1 MKLNLTPTD
10 RTTIIATVSILATVF
25 SFGYGIY
32 SANAILEELE
42 RTDVELASTTFSYEA
57 EITKLS
63 NEIARLEEEKAELN
77 DILSDEQKRVLDLEH
92 AKRRNEREI
101 NTLTKLT
108 TLDPELLKKYSKVY
122 FLSENY
128 TPPDLEVLETKFVS
142 DPTKKV
148 EVLEDIY
155 PFLKKLMDASNKAGL
170 SLKVLS
176 GYRSYE
182 YQKDLKSD
190 YNFIYG
196 AGANQFSADQGYS
209 EHQLGTTI
217 DFTTPIIK
225 GADVSFET
233 TSEFK
238 WLTENAYKYGFVLSY
253 PKGNAYYVYEPW
265 HWRFVGEELADDLH
279 DDGKYLYELDQREID
294 EYLLEIFD

>member
-1 MKLNLTPTD
+1 M
-10 RTTIIATVSILATVF
+10 
-25 SFGYGIY
+25 
-32 SANAILEELE
+32 
-42 RTDVELASTTFSYEA
+42 
-57 EITKLS
+57 
-63 NEIARLEEEKAELN
+63 
-77 DILSDEQKRVLDLEH
+77 SDEQKRVLDLEH